1 MNLNTL
7 GERTVIFVSHLVQE
21 RDRVLLIHLSSF
33 NQLQRIEL
41 YALMES
47 MEIYD
52 FSISNT
58 PQILKMGNSGLKF
71 IDELANMIDP
81 SENFHFYI
89 FIETDSDWA
98 KEIDANTYEGV
109 QNRIVSDIKIH
120 MPCMNAKSILHV
132 QFLEIS
138 VPWDPWDESRWDRI
152 HQHIQELED
161 MQQ

>member
-1 MNLNTL
+1 MWNP
-7 GERTVIFVSHLVQE
+7 R
-21 RDRVLLIHLSSF
+21 
-33 NQLQRIEL
+33 
-41 YALMES
+41 
-47 MEIYD
+47 
-52 FSISNT
+52 
-58 PQILKMGNSGLKF
+58 LKF
-71 IDELANMIDP
+71 IDELANMIDT
-81 SENFHFYI
+81 SENFHFYV
-89 FIETDSDWA
+89 FIELVWA
-98 KEIDANTYEGV
+98 REIDANTYEGV